1 MAMSVDE
8 SSRTEEY
15 SSELA
20 AQLAADV
27 RDRLVRYARID
38 TQSKHGVEK
47 VPSTDKQLDLS
58 RLLVEELE
66 AMGAS
71 DVEMDDHG
79 IVFATIPAT
88 TDKVVPTIGF
98 LAHVDTSP
106 DAPATGVSPQV
117 IRYEGGTLPLSSDG
131 AVALDPADSPE
142 LLKHVGHE
150 LVTTDGTT
158 LLGAD
163 DKAGVAAIM
172 GAAAHLLGSSD
183 VVHGNLRLAFTTD
196 EEVGHGSRYFDIER
210 FGARCAYTIDG
221 STAGEI
227 EDESFTAARATV
239 TFHGFSWHPGFA
251 KGRMVNSIKLA
262 QRFLSKLP
270 PQESPEE
277 TEGRQGY
284 VHPVSIEGS
293 ADKTVVSFIVRDF
306 QSEKVDER
314 IEMLRALAEE
324 AVSHHQKASVDVE
337 AEIEYRNMKE
347 VLDKTPEVL
356 ASAEEAIRRAGLEPI
371 RGSIRGGTD
380 GSMLTLA
387 GLPTPNIFNG
397 SQDFHSVKE
406 WACVADMAAAAVT
419 IIRLAEVWAE

>member
-1 MAMSVDE
+1 MSVDE
-8 SSRTEEY
+8 TSRIEEY

-20 AQLAADV
+20 AELAGDV

-38 TQSKHGVEK
+38 TQSQHGVDH
-47 VPSTDKQLDLS
+47 VPSTEKQLDLS
-58 RLLVEELE
+58 RLLVQELQE
-66 AMGAS
+66 LGAS
-71 DVEMDDHG
+71 DVEMDEHG

-88 TDKVVPTIGF
+88 TEKEVPTIGF

-106 DAPATGVSPQV
+106 DAPASGVSPQIV
-117 IRYEGGTLPLSSDG
+117 RYEGGKLPLSSNG
-131 AVALDPADSPE
+131 SVALDPADSPE
-142 LLKHVGHE
+142 LEKHVGHE

-172 GAAAHLLGSSD
+172 GAAAYLLGPSD
-183 VVHGNLRLAFTTD
+183 VAHGKLRLAFTTD
-196 EEVGHGSRYFDIER
+196 EEVGHGARHFDIEQ

-262 QRFLSKLP
+262 QRFLDKLP
-270 PQESPEE
+270 PQDSPEE

-284 VHPVSIEGS
+284 VHPLGIEGS
-293 ADKTVVSFIVRDF
+293 ADKTVVKFIVRDF
-306 QSEKVDER
+306 ESQKVDER

-324 AVSHHQKASVDVE
+324 VVSHHQKARVEVE
-337 AEIEYRNMKE
+337 ADIEYRNMKE
-347 VLDKTPEVL
+347 VLDRTPEVI
-356 ASAEEAIRRAGLEPI
+356 ASAEEAIRRAGLQPV